1 VGGERIGKKSGN
13 YITIIRKEQRN
24 CFVVF
29 LISWTEDETGDWVAV
44 YGNNGMKN
52 VEMAG
57 SELTE
62 PRGPKGCSLPWKLT
76 RPETMRHM
84 ETGRWWTRDVI
95 LGVVKA
101 IM

>member
-1 VGGERIGKKSGN
+1 
-13 YITIIRKEQRN
+13 
-24 CFVVF
+24 
-29 LISWTEDETGDWVAV
+29 V

-95 LGVVKA
+95 LGVRS
-101 IM
+101 